1 MPVTVPTKKV
11 CVYAFV
17 FRNLVH
23 LVNHRRRKSYP
34 DGNQQIHAKFTS
46 RAVHFRGG
54 GCSVIE
60 RSTMIIVTM
69 IIVTMIIVK
78 IIIMMIIIIIIIVL
92 SLIEMYRIE
101 ELLFRNKLV
110 TDNLN
115 I

>member
-1 MPVTVPTKKV
+1 M
-11 CVYAFV
+11 YAFV

-69 IIVTMIIVK
+69 IIVM
-78 IIIMMIIIIIIIVL
+78 IIIMMIIIIITVVL
-92 SLIEMYRIE
+92 ILIEMYSNHIIG
-101 ELLFRNKLV
+101 V
-110 TDNLN
+110 
-115 I
+115 